1 MSATLRPRDVPSVDA
16 ASIARLADDL
26 RSADYSVEGVES
38 LLGPVAGAALHR
50 EQDIPA
56 DRVTSADRSPLSTL
70 IRAFA
75 LGRPVSGAD
84 LALALPTLGVHDAVR
99 LGIVCPIGSGAMRAM
114 CDLRPYGE
122 DDTTYWLASDLSAAA
137 TGSPLRLDH
146 VLGVGGASATL
157 AQWTIRRHVGRAL
170 DLGTGCGIQSV
181 HLVGRADQVVATD
194 LSPRALGFAEFNFAL
209 NDLNVVC
216 RQGDLFEPVADE
228 TFDLLVS
235 NPPFVVTPRHPAVPV
250 YEYRDAGRVG
260 DTFVR
265 ELLTGIPARLNPGG
279 VAQFLANWEIPR
291 GSTWQETCR
300 EWFAGL
306 GLDAWV
312 IQRETQDPAEYAELW
327 SRDAGVEPR
336 SAAFEV
342 LYGAWLDDFASRDV
356 ERIGFGVVTLHRPT
370 SERAPWLDLEDVRS
384 PVGAGVAARVE
395 ECLDAR
401 NWLADNGIDA
411 MLDEAWV
418 CSPDVVEQRF
428 SQPGDER
435 PLILQATR
443 GAPLPRTVTV
453 DSATAALLGVCD
465 GELTARAALLAIAE
479 LLDEAPERTRAEVIP
494 RFRRLVGD
502 GFVVRPDGRQ
512 SHL

>member
-1 MSATLRPRDVPSVDA
+1 MRAGPRPRDVPSLEATSV
-16 ASIARLADDL
+16 SRLADDL
-26 RSADYSVEGVES
+26 RRADYTVEGVES
-38 LLGPVAGAALHR
+38 LLGPVATAAMHR

-56 DRVTSADRSPLSTL
+56 DRATTADRSPLSTL

-75 LGRPVSGAD
+75 LGRPVSGAE
-84 LALALPTLGVHDAVR
+84 LALALPSLGVHNAVR

-122 DDTTYWLASDLSAAA
+122 DDTTFWLASDLSAAA
-137 TGSPLRLDH
+137 TGAPLRLDH

-157 AQWTIRRHVGRAL
+157 AQWTIRRRVGTAL
-170 DLGTGCGIQSV
+170 DLGTGCGVQAL
-181 HLVGRADQVVATD
+181 HLVGRAGQVVATD
-194 LSPRALGFAEFNFAL
+194 ISARALGFAEFNFAL
-209 NDLNVVC
+209 NGLQVVC
-216 RQGDLFEPVADE
+216 RQGDLFEPVADQ

-235 NPPFVVTPRHPAVPV
+235 NPPFVVTPRSAGVPV
-250 YEYRDAGRVG
+250 YEYRDAGRIG

-300 EWFAGL
+300 AWVAGL

-327 SRDAGVEPR
+327 SRDAGVESR
-336 SAAFEV
+336 SSAFEM
-342 LYGAWLDDFASRDV
+342 LYGAWLDDFAARDV
-356 ERIGFGVVTLHRPT
+356 ERIGFGVVTLHKPT
-370 SERAPWLDLEDVRS
+370 SGRETWADFEDLRT

-411 MLDEAWV
+411 MLDQAWV

-428 SQPGDER
+428 SQPGDDR

-453 DSATAALLGVCD
+453 DAATAALLSVCD

-479 LLDEAPERTRAEVIP
+479 LLDEAPERTRADVIP
-494 RFRRLVGD
+494 RFRRLVAD
-502 GFVVRPDGRQ
+502 GFVIRRDGRKT
-512 SHL
+512 SL